1 MKTTRACKIGSI
13 TKEQMED
20 LITLIR
26 AFESAKRYSLNRLID
41 GENEKELIKKLQPK
55 YLLNKRFCEDAVL
68 QAQTILSSQKELLPV
83 YLENNQKKLEKTLQ
97 KTLQKKDD
105 YESGRKNPKKVSLE
119 ICLIGLRKRQQKLE
133 QKIEMYETHI
143 KNGTLPPIIFGGR
156 KNFYERMKDKIS
168 NQEWK
173 DLRTRQLYSSGDK
186 SKK

>member
-1 MKTTRACKIGSI
+1 MKTTRACKINSI
-13 TKEQMED
+13 TKEQTEA

-26 AFESAKRYSLNRLID
+26 TFESAKRYSFNRLIE
-41 GENEKELIKKLQPK
+41 GENEKELIKKLQLK

-68 QAQTILSSQKELLPV
+68 QAQTILSTQKELLPV
-83 YLENNQKKLEKTLQ
+83 YLENNQKKLE

-173 DLRTRQLYSSGDK
+173 DLRTR
-186 SKK
+186 